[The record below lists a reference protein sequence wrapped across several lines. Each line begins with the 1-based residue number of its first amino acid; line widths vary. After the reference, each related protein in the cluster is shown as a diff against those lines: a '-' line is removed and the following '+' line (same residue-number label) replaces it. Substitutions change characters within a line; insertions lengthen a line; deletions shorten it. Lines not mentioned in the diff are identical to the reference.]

1 MVIEQK
7 MNPWRKEVV
16 ISLPE
21 LTLAS
26 ARVKLNLKREEVK
39 EYGNIST
46 W

>member
-1 MVIEQK
+1 LVIEQK

-16 ISLPE
+16 ISLQE

-26 ARVKLNLKREEVK
+26 ARVKLNLNRREVK
-39 EYGNIST
+39 RYGNIST